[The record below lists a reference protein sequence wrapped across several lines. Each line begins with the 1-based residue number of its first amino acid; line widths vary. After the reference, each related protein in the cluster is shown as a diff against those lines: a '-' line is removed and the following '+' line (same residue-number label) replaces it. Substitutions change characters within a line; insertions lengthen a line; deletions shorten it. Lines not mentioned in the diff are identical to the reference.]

1 MIRFIH
7 LNHDAFS
14 SVPENHEDVVLKS
27 GSNGSAFCRKS
38 MEINGNQLD
47 FGALI
52 WEIRTD
58 TRSFVAKNFA
68 GQKFR

>member
-38 MEINGNQLD
+38 MEIN
-47 FGALI
+47 
-52 WEIRTD
+52 
-58 TRSFVAKNFA
+58 
-68 GQKFR
+68 